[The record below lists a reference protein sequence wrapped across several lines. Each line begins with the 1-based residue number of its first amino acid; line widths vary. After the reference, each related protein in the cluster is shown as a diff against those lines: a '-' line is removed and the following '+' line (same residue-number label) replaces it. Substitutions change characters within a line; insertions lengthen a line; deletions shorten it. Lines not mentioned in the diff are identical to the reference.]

1 VALPNAPMQFSCP
14 VDGRRRTLERPMS
27 TNTEIVRKLY
37 DDF

>member
-1 VALPNAPMQFSCP
+1 
-14 VDGRRRTLERPMS
+14 MS